1 MKKNKLMVV
10 SNDLGYGAVKM
21 SVDGQYIKEP
31 SVVAEVQQITN
42 DPINS
47 SNEAEVERTISSLL
61 DNLDVTVDKK
71 RYLVGAAASNSTLP
85 RQQFDINSGRG
96 KANTDLAMIL
106 PLSIIAAKKIQEAYN
121 NEVDVFEPLKADVV
135 MTTALP
141 ISEIGF
147 GNSDHREEFANR
159 FTNKKHI
166 IIFNNFDNPI
176 SVTLS
181 FKAVKVFKE
190 GEVATAI
197 AIPHGPEKLRKA
209 LVSDIKKNYPEI
221 SENMAEELIA
231 NSKNVLGIDIG
242 QGTTDLALT
251 TKGNADVFNSVSISE
266 GYGTVLRRAW
276 QFLPRMDKGYYLP
289 DTVAL
294 TEVINSE
301 PINKVDR
308 ENKETA
314 LEAIQTSVPSLVGN
328 IEEGFNAALTAN
340 HALEVVYLFGGG
352 SIPLIQ
358 QTDLRHQLVD
368 SLQRKRSRAILVW
381 VGEEYSQKLN
391 ELGLEMLAN
400 EIADTLA

>member
-1 MKKNKLMVV
+1 MAKEKISPGMQ
-10 SNDLGYGAVKM
+10 
-21 SVDGQYIKEP
+21 QY
-31 SVVAEVQQITN
+31 
-42 DPINS
+42 
-47 SNEAEVERTISSLL
+47 L
-61 DNLDVTVDKK
+61 
-71 RYLVGAAASNSTLP
+71 
-85 RQQFDINSGRG
+85 
-96 KANTDLAMIL
+96 
-106 PLSIIAAKKIQEAYN
+106 
-121 NEVDVFEPLKADVV
+121 
-135 MTTALP
+135 
-141 ISEIGF
+141 
-147 GNSDHREEFANR
+147 
-159 FTNKKHI
+159 
-166 IIFNNFDNPI
+166 
-176 SVTLS
+176 
-181 FKAVKVFKE
+181 
-190 GEVATAI
+190 
-197 AIPHGPEKLRKA
+197 
-209 LVSDIKKNYPEI
+209 DIKKNYPEI